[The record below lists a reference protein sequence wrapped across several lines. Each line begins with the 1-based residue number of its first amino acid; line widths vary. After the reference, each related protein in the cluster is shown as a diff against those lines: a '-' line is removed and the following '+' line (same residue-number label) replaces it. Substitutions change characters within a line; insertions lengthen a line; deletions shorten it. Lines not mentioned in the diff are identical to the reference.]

1 MSDLSH
7 LIARLQRGIARN
19 ASYVKTILHPQLLV
33 MSLQE
38 LHDLIGNDDVKDSVA
53 TQVSHLIMVRR
64 RAQEHTTIKEDEVM
78 LNTKLEGPPGV
89 GKTLIATKLA
99 KIWYSLGYLHISKP
113 TEDKQE
119 LRDMLK
125 DLLKTNDSDGTGS
138 SANDGMTLYI
148 FLLFIIIL
156 ITVMSMIWSFY
167 TRFGGVWTAI
177 GIVLLLILIIA
188 FAFFISAS
196 VNDNNDT
203 NNIQQNIN
211 GQNNNVTGPFNKGQ
225 VNSNNEQIGQF
236 SFPNDSELFVTCS
249 RQDFIDKYVGW
260 TAQKVLKFVKQH
272 KGKVIFVDEAYSL
285 INGPH
290 DEFGMEALTT
300 LNLYMSQ
307 HPRDNIFIF
316 AGYRDLLETGPFAA
330 QPGLK
335 RRFMWQFNCNGYNGQ
350 QLFEIFKV
358 QLAKKG
364 WGVNKEQEVRQLFVQ
379 NADAFQGFGGD
390 TERAAF
396 FAELEHSR
404 DFISNEN
411 GLSINMLEPHHVRR
425 GIQKL
430 RDNNPDSSDI
440 ESTNPLANMMKL
452 ISSSKTSKKS
462 DKSSVTVEDM
472 DLINAMRDHAINT
485 ART

>member
-7 LIARLQRGIARN
+7 LITRLQRGIARN

-33 MSLQE
+33 ISLQE

-99 KIWYSLGYLHISKP
+99 KIWYSLGYLHASKHP
-113 TEDKQE
+113 EDKQE

-125 DLLKTNDSDGTGS
+125 DLLKTDNTAS
-138 SANDGMTLYI
+138 NDGMTTYI
-148 FLLFIIIL
+148 LLLFIIIL
-156 ITVMSMIWSFY
+156 ITVLSMIWSFY
-167 TRFGGVWTAI
+167 SRFGGVWTI
-177 GIVLLLILIIA
+177 ISIVLLLLVIA
-188 FAFFISAS
+188 VFAYFISTS
-196 VNDNNDT
+196 VTENNDST
-203 NNIQQNIN
+203 NNIQHNIN
-211 GQNNNVTGPFNKGQ
+211 GQVNSQNKGQ
-225 VNSNNEQIGQF
+225 VNNQAGNNEQNLQF
-236 SFPNDSELFVTCS
+236 NFPSDSELFVTCS

-260 TAQKVLKFVKQH
+260 TAQKVLKFVKLH

-350 QLFEIFKV
+350 QLFEIFKL

-364 WGVNKEQEVRQLFVQ
+364 WGVNKEEEVRTLFIQ
-379 NADAFQGFGGD
+379 NADAFQGYGGD

-404 DFISNEN
+404 DFIANEN

-430 RDNNPDSSDI
+430 RDNNPDSSNI

-452 ISSSKTSKKS
+452 ISSSKHSASS
-462 DKSSVTVEDM
+462 DKSNKSNVSVEDM
-472 DLINAMRDHAINT
+472 NLINAMRDHSINV

>member
-99 KIWYSLGYLHISKP
+99 KIWYSLGYLHVSKS

-125 DLLKTNDSDGTGS
+125 DLLKTTNTDDT
-138 SANDGMTLYI
+138 SANNGTTLYI

-156 ITVMSMIWSFY
+156 ITVLSMIWSFY
-167 TRFGGVWTAI
+167 AKFGGVWTAI
-177 GIVLLLILIIA
+177 GIVLLIIIIIA
-188 FAFFISAS
+188 FAFFITAS
-196 VNDNNDT
+196 VNENNDNT

-211 GQNNNVTGPFNKGQ
+211 GQTNNVNKGQ
-225 VNSNNEQIGQF
+225 VDSEQTAHF
-236 SFPNDSELFVTCS
+236 SFPSDSELFVTCS

-364 WGVNKEQEVRQLFVQ
+364 WGVNKEEEVRQLFIQ

-411 GLSINMLEPHHVRR
+411 GLSINMLEPHHIRR

-430 RDNNPDSSDI
+430 RDNNPDSSNI

-462 DKSSVTVEDM
+462 DKSTVSVEDM
-472 DLINAMRDHAINT
+472 DLINAMRDHALNMN
-485 ART
+485 RT